1 MPARKSASISEF
13 ASDLP
18 HHVTRQV
25 RQSVRLNGVAGDI
38 MQAARELFETEGVA
52 ATSMTA
58 IARKAGVARSLVYYY
73 FPNKQAVIDAV
84 LDDFLEDIVESVS
97 IWTELRAV
105 GDTPSELKNCVS
117 MLRRALYTASGS
129 PRPMF
134 AVLDELGLRDQFATQ
149 AVREIVACIQS
160 YIVSEYMAY
169 RTIEIQLVPQ
179 TFGLHLFGLAGMMK
193 AKPDITDDELALLIA
208 QTLRLDMTV
217 IDPPLQI
224 KTAGTDPLPI
234 PAAWHFSLA
243 RWCCATRPTPSWPPS
258 G

>member
-1 MPARKSASISEF
+1 MLNEGAVVPARKSASISEF

-25 RQSVRLNGVAGDI
+25 RQSVRLGGTAGDI

-52 ATSMTA
+52 ATNMAA

-73 FPNKQAVIDAV
+73 FPDKQAVIDAV

-97 IWTELRAV
+97 TWNELRAF
-105 GDTPSELKNCVS
+105 GDTPSELKNCVAAF
-117 MLRRALYTASGS
+117 RRTLYTSSGQ

-134 AVLDELGLRDQFATQ
+134 AVLEELGMRDQFATR
-149 AVREIVACIQS
+149 AVRESVACIQS

-169 RTIEIQLVPQ
+169 RSIDIQLIPE
-179 TFGLHLFGLAGMMK
+179 TFGLVLFGIVGMMK
-193 AKPDITDDELALLIA
+193 AKPDITDEELATLIA

-217 IDPPLQI
+217 MAPPPWPEHPDAPTLQ
-224 KTAGTDPLPI
+224 TETQM
-234 PAAWHFSLA
+234 
-243 RWCCATRPTPSWPPS
+243 R
-258 G
+258 

>member
-1 MPARKSASISEF
+1 MLDEGAVVPARKSVSISEF

-18 HHVTRQV
+18 HHVTRQL

-52 ATSMTA
+52 ATSMAA

-97 IWTELRAV
+97 TWNELRAF
-105 GDTPSELKNCVS
+105 GDTPSELKKCVAAF
-117 MLRRALYTASGS
+117 RRTLYTSSGQ

-134 AVLDELGLRDQFATQ
+134 AVLES
-149 AVREIVACIQS
+149 VACIQN

-169 RTIEIQLVPQ
+169 RTIDIQLIPE
-179 TFGLHLFGLAGMMK
+179 TFGLVLFGIVGMMK
-193 AKPDITDDELALLIA
+193 AKPDITDEELATLIA

-217 IDPPLQI
+217 MAPPPWPEHPDAPTLQ
-224 KTAGTDPLPI
+224 TEAQM
-234 PAAWHFSLA
+234 
-243 RWCCATRPTPSWPPS
+243 R
-258 G
+258 